1 MDTDLRIAEKMDIIF
16 CRNVIIYFDKPTQE
30 NLMRKFHR
38 QLRPG
43 GFLFLGH
50 SETLNGIDV
59 EFATVGS
66 TVYQKP

>member
-1 MDTDLRIAEKMDIIF
+1 
-16 CRNVIIYFDKPTQE
+16 
-30 NLMRKFHR
+30 MRKFHR